1 MKESLKLL
9 CWVLLDSLCVLTLL
23 EELREIDE
31 DDQRDSRS
39 NFSLLKRFISSE
51 SYMKGPRIS
60 QFNIRYL
67 WMSLDKLIEL
77 KLSSTLKKTNFIQS
91 RNVIVAN
98 NVLSALK
105 NYKYLTLHRE
115 SLLTFSVKIQNLW
128 IFSSFVT
135 LIFRKR

>member
-51 SYMKGPRIS
+51 SYMKGQRIS

-67 WMSLDKLIEL
+67 
-77 KLSSTLKKTNFIQS
+77 
-91 RNVIVAN
+91 
-98 NVLSALK
+98 
-105 NYKYLTLHRE
+105 
-115 SLLTFSVKIQNLW
+115 
-128 IFSSFVT
+128 
-135 LIFRKR
+135 